1 MSIGTYF
8 SHSYRV
14 QDQALNKAFW
24 SHFKSDF
31 SFFVDPPSDVTIH
44 THLEAMMRRCSAF
57 VAVFNLRE
65 DIPGLRCSPFM
76 LYEYGL
82 AVQARR
88 PKLLLIHQDL
98 TSKTFGGIDKNETFS
113 FDPKNPDARLD
124 ELREKIDG
132 LKEVARAYPNTLY
145 RQRGEIG
152 VVVPGD
158 NSACA
163 YATKK
168 VLARIAEVAKRYG
181 FSIRTLPVP
190 HQHNA
195 HLAVTLDQYEAI
207 ILDVRGTDLP
217 DWVFP
222 YAHGRLVPTIKLARL
237 EPREVLGNFVMPPIV
252 EGLRMDEAEPGVE
265 SVLYWRDADDLILQ
279 LERAFAKLDERQTE
293 FKKDDEALFYF
304 ESIGRR
310 PANIFISNAGNE
322 NPLAGKLSKALRLR
336 NIRQFHYKD
345 PDYRDPEVL
354 QTGSNW
360 PSKIR
365 GEVETC
371 NVFVAIIG
379 GGYEKSVWS
388 REELRIARTRD
399 SQIVMLP
406 YTIGGTDLKFLEEYG
421 LGDTQVTTL
430 PADQDAALSRVLSD
444 IQQALTDGGR
454 GHNATVQR
462 TTMLGGSREAI
473 VDTIRHL
480 SGSSW
485 PKLLARLSDDGIAV
499 SLARKDKGPLR
510 SRAVAEQLFE
520 DAARADTDPG
530 NRSTLATLVQALA
543 TLAPA
548 SHRKLIEHVERG
560 IASRGA
566 T

>member
-57 VAVFNLRE
+57 VAVFNRRR
-65 DIPGLRCSPFM
+65 DIPGVHCSPFM
-76 LYEYGL
+76 LYEFGL

-88 PKLLLIHQDL
+88 PKLLLIDQ
-98 TSKTFGGIDKNETFS
+98 TIDATPFERLDRDETFYFS
-113 FDPKNPDARLD
+113 PNDPDARLD
-124 ELREKIDG
+124 ELREKIDR
-132 LKEVARAYPNTLY
+132 LKEVARAYPNALD
-145 RQRGEIG
+145 RQRGRIG
-152 VVVPGD
+152 VVVPRA

-163 YATKK
+163 YAQKN
-168 VLARIAEVAKRYG
+168 VLARIAEVADRHG
-181 FSIRTLPVP
+181 FHIGTLPIP

-195 HLAVTLDQYEAI
+195 YLALALDQYEAV

-237 EPREVLGNFVMPPIV
+237 EPGEVLGKIVMPPIV

-265 SVLYWRDADDLILQ
+265 SVMYWRDADDLILQ
-279 LERAFAKLDERQTE
+279 LERAFLKMDEGQTV
-293 FKKDDEALFYF
+293 FKKDDEALLYF

-322 NPLAGKLSKALRLR
+322 NPLAGQLSKALRLR

-345 PDYRDPEVL
+345 ADAIP
-354 QTGSNW
+354 TGSNW

-365 GEVETC
+365 SEVETC
-371 NVFVAIIG
+371 DVFVAIIG
-379 GGYEKSVWS
+379 KGYENSLWS

-399 SQIVMLP
+399 AQIVTLP
-406 YTIGGTDLKFLEEYG
+406 YAVVGTDLKFLEEYD
-421 LGDTQVTTL
+421 LGETQVTPL
-430 PADQDAALSRVLSD
+430 PANQNEALSLILGK
-444 IQQALTDGGR
+444 IQQTLTGAGR
-454 GHNATVQR
+454 GHNKTVRR

-473 VDTIRHL
+473 IDTIRHL
-480 SGSSW
+480 PASSW

-499 SLARKDKGPLR
+499 SLTGGDAGPLR

-520 DAARADTDPG
+520 DAVRADTDPG
-530 NRSTLATLVQALA
+530 NQSTLAKLVQALA
-543 TLAPA
+543 KLAPA

>member
-14 QDQALNKAFW
+14 EDQERNRAFW

-57 VAVFNLRE
+57 VAVFNRRK

-76 LYEYGL
+76 LYEFGL

-88 PKLLLIHQDL
+88 PKLLLIDN
-98 TSKTFGGIDKNETFS
+98 TIDSTPFEGLHENETFS
-113 FDPKNPDARLD
+113 FDPNDPDAQLD
-124 ELREKIDG
+124 ELRKKING

-145 RQRGEIG
+145 RQRRAIG
-152 VVVPGD
+152 VVVPSAS
-158 NSACA
+158 SACA
-163 YATKK
+163 YAKK
-168 VLARIAEVAKRYG
+168 NVLARIAEVAGRYG
-181 FSIRTLPVP
+181 FTISTLPVP

-195 HLAVTLDQYEAI
+195 RLAVTLDQYEAI

-237 EPREVLGNFVMPPIV
+237 GPREVLGNLVMPPIV
-252 EGLRMDEAEPGVE
+252 EGLRMDSAEPGVE

-279 LERAFAKLDERQTE
+279 LERAFHKLDERQTV
-293 FKKDDEALFYF
+293 FKKDDEALLYF

-322 NPLAGKLSKALRLR
+322 NPLAGQLSKALRLR
-336 NIRQFHYKD
+336 NIKQFHYKE
-345 PDYRDPEVL
+345 PNAI

-360 PSKIR
+360 PAKIR

-371 NVFVAIIG
+371 DMFVAIIG
-379 GGYEKSVWS
+379 KGYEKSPWS
-388 REELRIARTRD
+388 REELRIARARD
-399 SQIVMLP
+399 SEIVMLP
-406 YTIGGTDLKFLEEYG
+406 YGVEGTDLNFLKEHG
-421 LGDTQVTTL
+421 LQDRQVSPL
-430 PADQDAALSRVLSD
+430 PADQNAALSLILGN

-454 GHNATVQR
+454 GHNATVRR

-473 VDTIRHL
+473 VDTIRHV
-480 SGSSW
+480 SSSSW

-499 SLARKDKGPLR
+499 SRGRKDKGPPR

-520 DAARADTDPG
+520 DAVRADTDPG
-530 NRSTLATLVQALA
+530 NQSTLATLVQALA
-543 TLAPA
+543 GLAPA
-548 SHRKLIEHVERG
+548 SHRKLIKHVERG
-560 IASRGA
+560 IANRGA

>member
-14 QDQALNKAFW
+14 EDQELNRAFW

-31 SFFVDPPSDVTIH
+31 SFFIDPPSDVTIH

-57 VAVFNLRE
+57 VAVFNRRE
-65 DIPGLRCSPFM
+65 DVSEFNCSPFM
-76 LYEYGL
+76 LYEFGL

-88 PKLLLIHQDL
+88 PKLLLIDNSIASAPFAGL
-98 TSKTFGGIDKNETFS
+98 DENETFS
-113 FDPKNPDARLD
+113 FNPNDPDAKLD
-124 ELREKIDG
+124 ELRGKIDR

-145 RQRGEIG
+145 RQRGAIG
-152 VVVPGD
+152 VVVPGA

-168 VLARIAEVAKRYG
+168 VLARIAEVAGRYG
-181 FSIRTLPVP
+181 FTISTLPVP

-195 HLAVTLDQYEAI
+195 RLAVTLDQYDAI

-222 YAHGRLVPTIKLARL
+222 YAHGRLVPTIRLARL
-237 EPREVLGNFVMPPIV
+237 GPREVLGNFVMPPIV
-252 EGLRMDEAEPGVE
+252 EGLRLDSAEPGVE

-279 LERAFAKLDERQTE
+279 LERAFLKLDERQTE

-322 NPLAGKLSKALRLR
+322 NPLAGQLSKALRLR
-336 NIRQFHYKD
+336 NIKQFHYKD
-345 PDYRDPEVL
+345 PEYKDRDVL
-354 QTGSNW
+354 QTNSNW

-365 GEVETC
+365 SEAETC
-371 NVFVAIIG
+371 DVFVAIIG
-379 GGYEKSVWS
+379 KGYEKRPWC
-388 REELRIARTRD
+388 REELRIARARD
-399 SQIVMLP
+399 SEIVMLP
-406 YTIGGTDLKFLEEYG
+406 YEVDGTDLSFLKEHD
-421 LGDTQVTTL
+421 LQDRQVSSL
-430 PADQDAALSRVLSD
+430 PADQDAALSRILYD

-454 GHNATVQR
+454 GHNAPVRR
-462 TTMLGGSREAI
+462 TTMLGASREAI
-473 VDTIRHL
+473 VDTIRHV

-499 SLARKDKGPLR
+499 SRARKDKGPPR

-520 DAARADTDPG
+520 DAVRADTDPG
-530 NRSTLATLVQALA
+530 NRNTLATLVRALA
-543 TLAPA
+543 GLAPA
-548 SHRKLIEHVERG
+548 SHRKLIKHVERG

>member
-57 VAVFNLRE
+57 VAVFNRRR
-65 DIPGLRCSPFM
+65 DIPGVHCSPFM
-76 LYEYGL
+76 LYEFGL

-88 PKLLLIHQDL
+88 PKLLLIDQ
-98 TSKTFGGIDKNETFS
+98 TIDATPFERLDRDETFYFS
-113 FDPKNPDARLD
+113 PNDPDARLD
-124 ELREKIDG
+124 ELREKIDR
-132 LKEVARAYPNTLY
+132 LKEVARAYPNALD
-145 RQRGEIG
+145 RQRGRIG
-152 VVVPGD
+152 VVVPRA

-163 YATKK
+163 YAQKN
-168 VLARIAEVAKRYG
+168 VLARIAEVADRHG
-181 FSIRTLPVP
+181 FHIGTLPIP

-195 HLAVTLDQYEAI
+195 YLALALDQYEAV

-237 EPREVLGNFVMPPIV
+237 EPGEVLGKIVMPPIV

-265 SVLYWRDADDLILQ
+265 SVMYWRDADDLILQ
-279 LERAFAKLDERQTE
+279 LERAFLKMDEGQTV
-293 FKKDDEALFYF
+293 FKKDDEALLYF

-322 NPLAGKLSKALRLR
+322 NPLAGQLSKALRLR

-345 PDYRDPEVL
+345 ADAIP
-354 QTGSNW
+354 TGSNW

-365 GEVETC
+365 SEVETC
-371 NVFVAIIG
+371 DVFVAIIG
-379 GGYEKSVWS
+379 KGYENSLWS

-399 SQIVMLP
+399 AQIVTLP
-406 YTIGGTDLKFLEEYG
+406 YAVVGDRPEVPGGIRPGGNAGNAAAGQSERSFEPYPGEDTADPYGGGTRAQQDGPAHHHAGRLARSHYRHDPPPARFFLAEIARTIVG
-421 LGDTQVTTL
+421 RRHCGQPHGRGRGT
-430 PADQDAALSRVLSD
+430 AALPR
-444 IQQALTDGGR
+444 R
-454 GHNATVQR
+454 RRATVR
-462 TTMLGGSREAI
+462 GCGAG
-473 VDTIRHL
+473 RH
-480 SGSSW
+480 
-485 PKLLARLSDDGIAV
+485 
-499 SLARKDKGPLR
+499 R
-510 SRAVAEQLFE
+510 SRQ
-520 DAARADTDPG
+520 P
-530 NRSTLATLVQALA
+530 
-543 TLAPA
+543 
-548 SHRKLIEHVERG
+548 EHVG
-560 IASRGA
+560 
-566 T
+566 

>member
-14 QDQALNKAFW
+14 EDQALNRAFW

-31 SFFVDPPSDVTIH
+31 SFFIDPPSDVTIH

-57 VAVFNLRE
+57 VAVFNRRR
-65 DIPGLRCSPFM
+65 DIPGFNCSPFM
-76 LYEYGL
+76 LYEFGL

-88 PKLLLIHQDL
+88 PKLLLIDQ
-98 TSKTFGGIDKNETFS
+98 TIDSEPFRRLDQNETFYFS
-113 FDPKNPDARLD
+113 PNDPNARLA
-124 ELREKIDG
+124 ELKRKIDG
-132 LKEVARAYPNTLY
+132 LKKVARAYPNTLD
-145 RQRGEIG
+145 RQRGRIG
-152 VVVPGD
+152 VVVPRTK
-158 NSACA
+158 SASA
-163 YATKK
+163 YAKDK
-168 VLARIAEVAKRYG
+168 ILARISDVADRHG
-181 FSIRTLPVP
+181 FKIGTVPVP
-190 HQHNA
+190 HTHNA
-195 HLAVTLDQYEAI
+195 YLALEFDQYEAI
-207 ILDVRGTDLP
+207 ILDVRGADLP

-237 EPREVLGNFVMPPIV
+237 EPGEVLGKIVMPPIV
-252 EGLRMDEAEPGVE
+252 EGLRMDPAEPGVE

-279 LERAFAKLDERQTE
+279 LERAFLKLDEGQTE

-322 NPLAGKLSKALRLR
+322 NPLAGQLSKALRLR

-345 PDYRDPEVL
+345 PDAIP
-354 QTGSNW
+354 TGSNW

-365 GEVETC
+365 SEVETC

-379 GGYEKSVWS
+379 SGYEKSLWS
-388 REELRIARTRD
+388 KEELRIARARD
-399 SQIVMLP
+399 SEIVMLP
-406 YTIGGTDLKFLEEYG
+406 YKVEGTDLKFLEEYG
-421 LGDTQVTTL
+421 LQEAQVTTL
-430 PADQDAALSRVLSD
+430 PADQDEAFGLILGK
-444 IQQALTDGGR
+444 IQQTLTEAGR
-454 GHNATVQR
+454 GHNATARR

-473 VDTIRHL
+473 IDTIRHL

-485 PKLLARLSDDGIAV
+485 PRLLARLSADGIAV
-499 SLARKDKGPLR
+499 SLVGKDAGPLR

-520 DAARADTDPG
+520 DAVRADTDHPG
-530 NRSTLATLVQALA
+530 GRSPLATLVQALA
-543 TLAPA
+543 KLAPA
-548 SHRKLIEHVERG
+548 SHRKLIKHVERG
-560 IASRGA
+560 IANRGA